1 MCLLCVSWDLLLSL
15 SPSWQRL
22 AQIDCWTRAL
32 QGNEHGTDQR
42 DKKVLIT
49 QRSAENGIW
58 ASHAP
63 SGSVTPGQMLTLWPF
78 VILQNQPRVSHKQKI
93 WVSYVPWEIKQ
104 QKKTLHVL
112 LISFKLVHPS
122 EQKSKDQKL
131 SPTSGTYHSFE
142 LNANA
147 FEQSTLSTH
156 ESSCPS
162 QLNILRRLLGKSINA
177 SCIFCFSANM
187 TWCESSGCWKE
198 KNRNERCLIV
208 APPHTGNM

>member
-1 MCLLCVSWDLLLSL
+1 MCLLCVSWDLLLPL

-22 AQIDCWTRAL
+22 AQIDCWKRERAL
-32 QGNEHGTDQR
+32 QGNEHGTDQQ

-58 ASHAP
+58 ASHVP
-63 SGSVTPGQMLTLWPF
+63 SSSVTPGQMLTLWPF
-78 VILQNQPRVSHKQKI
+78 VILQNQPRVSHKHKI

-104 QKKTLHVL
+104 QKKKQHVL
-112 LISFKLVHPS
+112 LISYKLVYSS

-142 LNANA
+142 LNA
-147 FEQSTLSTH
+147 
-156 ESSCPS
+156 
-162 QLNILRRLLGKSINA
+162 

-187 TWCESSGCWKE
+187 TWCDQVIGMLKRKKQKWKMS
-198 KNRNERCLIV
+198 NSCSTTHRWYVTSC
-208 APPHTGNM
+208 